1 MFRIRIKNFRYE
13 LQIYSDGNCIP
24 VTKHSPTIPVDEEKL
39 RNNNYDVRKSYNGC
53 YYTGS
58 YTRFNELFNYPTQS
72 KYPILVAPRQICPQ
86 KSGRDIL
93 IIFGIKSMPGAFNT
107 REAIRKTWLNHKYWN
122 WPSLPVIPGQ
132 IQDRI
137 IIKVRFVH
145 LELIVLSTYITYIS
159 NLAYIYIF
167 SLNLYI

>member
-1 MFRIRIKNFRYE
+1 
-13 LQIYSDGNCIP
+13 
-24 VTKHSPTIPVDEEKL
+24 
-39 RNNNYDVRKSYNGC
+39 
-53 YYTGS
+53 
-58 YTRFNELFNYPTQS
+58 
-72 KYPILVAPRQICPQ
+72 
-86 KSGRDIL
+86 
-93 IIFGIKSMPGAFNT
+93 MPGAFNT

-167 SLNLYI
+167 SLNLYIQTIFLIGRHKYIDIDLKNENDQNDDILQADFHEHLYNLTLKDHMYLDYIRS